1 MAIGYLS
8 IQARTAHEAVPL
20 SGVRIQI
27 LDDMGNTVYTLTTDE
42 SGETEAMPL
51 ETVDKSFSLNQYYS
65 GTPYVNYSVLAQSA
79 GFDSLLV

>member
-27 LDDMGNTVYTLTTDE
+27 LDDVGNTVYR
-42 SGETEAMPL
+42 
-51 ETVDKSFSLNQYYS
+51 
-65 GTPYVNYSVLAQSA
+65 
-79 GFDSLLV
+79 